1 MTNPPHALHVTCRDG
16 VQLLIK
22 CECDYSADRPCELQT
37 KLLDLGGIMDDTDGL
52 EAWAA
57 SVS

>member
-1 MTNPPHALHVTCRDG
+1 MTHALHVTCRYG

-57 SVS
+57 SES